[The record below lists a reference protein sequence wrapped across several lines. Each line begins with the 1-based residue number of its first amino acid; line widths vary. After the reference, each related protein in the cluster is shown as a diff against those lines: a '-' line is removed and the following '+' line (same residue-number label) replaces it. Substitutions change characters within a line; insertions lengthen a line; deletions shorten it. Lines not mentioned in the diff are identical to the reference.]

1 MLESGATLKKWGLSL
16 RNVCKIHK
24 FRGQAP
30 NVRASP
36 FSNSQ
41 IPNPKSTPQYS
52 SQHPNNATIYQYPDF
67 ITINMSALEED
78 SNAVAAAAPAVAIE
92 ADDSNAAAPPLP
104 PAANNAAADNNIQQ
118 DNTTTTAAP
127 MIDLSPYFNTLIDS
141 LHRSNDNVAN
151 SAPTA
156 AAAATAN
163 GSNNTPQLRSMMVS
177 LLWNG
182 VELIANAGRA
192 SFGQQ
197 QQNQQQQGGTQFV
210 VDTVGGDNNDTTTA
224 ASSTSSIFPPKFAAV
239 YLYAVAQNIVA
250 LEEIVLQQE
259 RLTTADG
266 NVMDVLDGGVSVK
279 QVAEI
284 ISVSFKNLLSRDT
297 FPFHCLSTANTFTH
311 TTFQQQHHTKGC
323 KHCCHL
329 L

>member
-1 MLESGATLKKWGLSL
+1 
-16 RNVCKIHK
+16 
-24 FRGQAP
+24 
-30 NVRASP
+30 
-36 FSNSQ
+36 
-41 IPNPKSTPQYS
+41 
-52 SQHPNNATIYQYPDF
+52 
-67 ITINMSALEED
+67 MSALEQD
-78 SNAVAAAAPAVAIE
+78 SNAVAAEAPSVAVE
-92 ADDSNAAAPPLP
+92 ADDSNAAPPLP

-118 DNTTTTAAP
+118 DDTTATAAP

-141 LHRSNDNVAN
+141 LHRNNDNVAN
-151 SAPTA
+151 SAPAAA

-163 GSNNTPQLRSMMVS
+163 GNNNSSNAPQLRSMMVS

-197 QQNQQQQGGTQFV
+197 QQQNQQQGTQFV
-210 VDTVGGDNNDTTTA
+210 VETVGGDNNDTTT
-224 ASSTSSIFPPKFAAV
+224 STSSIFPPKFAAV

-266 NVMDVLDGGVSVK
+266 TVMDVLDGGVSVK

-284 ISVSFKNLLSRDT
+284 ISVSFQTS
-297 FPFHCLSTANTFTH
+297 FIS
-311 TTFQQQHHTKGC
+311 
-323 KHCCHL
+323 
-329 L
+329 